1 SATALPARSPSDRAL
16 PVRDRVTWLRLAR
29 SEGVGPATF
38 RDLLARYGSAAAA
51 LDALPDLARRAGRDR
66 PPRIPTRSQ
75 AEDEIAALAK
85 LRGGVLCL
93 CEDEY
98 PAPLA
103 ATDDAPPVLTWRGD
117 PGLLAATSLDIV
129 GARNASASGCRLAE
143 TL

>member
-1 SATALPARSPSDRAL
+1 MDPMPPRSVAAGPDLCLSGRSLAD
-16 PVRDRVTWLRLAR
+16 RDRMAWLRLAR

-66 PPRIPTRSQ
+66 QPRIPTRSQ
-75 AEDEIAALAK
+75 AEDELAALAK

-98 PAPLA
+98 P
-103 ATDDAPPVLTWRGD
+103 
-117 PGLLAATSLDIV
+117 
-129 GARNASASGCRLAE
+129 
-143 TL
+143 